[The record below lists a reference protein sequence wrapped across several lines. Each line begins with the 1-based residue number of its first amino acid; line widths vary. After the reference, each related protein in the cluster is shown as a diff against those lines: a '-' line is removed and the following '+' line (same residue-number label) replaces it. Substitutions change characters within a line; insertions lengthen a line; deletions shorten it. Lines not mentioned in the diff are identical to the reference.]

1 MAKKIITVNVD
12 EEVYSKYSKYSKR
25 CKDRGIIIS
34 RQVELFMKKRLEE
47 DDD

>member
-12 EEVYSKYSKYSKR
+12 EEVYSKYSKR

-34 RQVELFMKKRLEE
+34 KQVELFMKKRLEE